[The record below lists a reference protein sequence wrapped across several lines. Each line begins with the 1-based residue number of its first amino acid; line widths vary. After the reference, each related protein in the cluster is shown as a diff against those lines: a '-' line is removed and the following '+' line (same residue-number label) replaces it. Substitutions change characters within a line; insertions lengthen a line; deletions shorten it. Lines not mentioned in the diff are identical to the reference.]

1 VIFSCPR
8 TKLAAA
14 LDRIAPAV
22 DNRAS
27 IKALARTL
35 VVAGESGVH
44 LFATDLDQIIRAELE
59 ADVAQ
64 PGQIVLDHKLLS
76 RVVGGQP
83 GERVKLQLLEDT
95 VKISAGGTSKLKM
108 PMRPEDFPPLDALTA
123 GGEPIARLDPE
134 KLRAALSF
142 VAWAVPAPGDPVL
155 PVWASIRFDGEVAE
169 VYAANGPCVA
179 RAVIDAEPW
188 LSRGVSS
195 PAGEWITIQR
205 DALPSIPKLDGKKVE
220 IVGTSKHVR
229 LEAEG
234 GALAL
239 CRPAREV
246 PDLASLLAPL
256 LGPPEREIQVNR
268 EALLG
273 AIKAVLPTAES
284 WANAQ
289 RMADRMFSIR
299 LRSHEGELE
308 VYAHGDAGST
318 EIRVPADCA
327 AGWEAKVQSAYLSEP
342 LERMP
347 AKIVKLAVGMARGGQ
362 SIRITPSTN
371 DRWAAFV
378 SPMMG

>member
-1 VIFSCPR
+1 MIFSCPR

-14 LDRIAPAV
+14 LDRVAPAV
-22 DNRAS
+22 DSRAS

-35 VVAGESGVH
+35 VVAGEDGVH
-44 LFATDLDQIIRAELE
+44 LYATDLDQIIRADLE

-83 GERVKLQLLEDT
+83 GERVKLQLLDDT

-123 GGEPIARLDPE
+123 GGEPIARLDLE

-142 VAWAVPAPGDPVL
+142 VTWAVPAQGEPVL
-155 PVWASIRFDGEVAE
+155 PVWASIRFGDEVAE

-179 RAVIDAEPW
+179 RAVIDAE
-188 LSRGVSS
+188 VA
-195 PAGEWITIQR
+195 AGGWVTIQR
-205 DALPSIPKLDGKKVE
+205 DALPSIPKLDGKAVE
-220 IVGTSKHVR
+220 VVGTQRHVR

-234 GALAL
+234 SALAL
-239 CRPAREV
+239 CRPAREI
-246 PDLASLLAPL
+246 PDLATMIAPL

-268 EALLG
+268 EALLQ
-273 AIKAVLPTAES
+273 AIKAVLPTAET

-289 RMADRMFSIR
+289 RAAEKTPRIR
-299 LRSHEGELE
+299 LRSHDGELE
-308 VYAHGDAGST
+308 VYANGDAGST
-318 EIRVPADCA
+318 DIRVPADCA
-327 AGWEAKVQSAYLSEP
+327 AGWEAKVESSYLEQP
-342 LERMP
+342 LEKMP
-347 AKIVKLAVGMARGGQ
+347 SKIVKLAVGMAKGGK
-362 SIRITPSTN
+362 SIRITPSAN